1 MSGKYSKADIRHIAE
16 SMIEDLRECEDGTIT
31 STSRLAYKFGYMDLE
46 TEDLY
51 ELHDAIFRVAK
62 ANKIKLDMSEHDGK
76 VEGLP
81 FNLTFVVKNKKAQ
94 IKCPRCGSIDTAR
107 YIYGY
112 PAFSEEME
120 KKLKEGKW
128 ALGGCCMNGVE
139 INGQY
144 VETMPT
150 RCCNNC
156 KKDFGSAPILI
167 TRKTGMAEDYRD
179 IVKSIK
185 FSVGGYFGGYTVVTI
200 SQNSEGANVNVQKFP
215 DGLDIPEN
223 KQITKSKWNKIVNT
237 LYSQL
242 YLNEWK
248 KRFVDPQVMDGTQ
261 WSLDINLSNRRAR
274 HYYGSNDYP
283 PYWPELKKIFG
294 EFAKL

>member
-1 MSGKYSKADIRHIAE
+1 M
-16 SMIEDLRECEDGTIT
+16 
-31 STSRLAYKFGYMDLE
+31 
-46 TEDLY
+46 
-51 ELHDAIFRVAK
+51 
-62 ANKIKLDMSEHDGK
+62 
-76 VEGLP
+76 
-81 FNLTFVVKNKKAQ
+81 VKNKKAQ

-120 KKLKEGKW
+120 KKLNEGKW

-139 INGQY
+139 INGQF
-144 VETMPT
+144 VEIMPT
-150 RCCNNC
+150 RYCNNC
-156 KKDFGSAPILI
+156 KKDFGAAPILI

-179 IVKSIK
+179 IVRSIK

-200 SQNSEGANVNVQKFP
+200 SQNNEGANVNVQKLP
-215 DGLDIPEN
+215 DGADIPEN

-261 WSLDINLSNRRAR
+261 WSIDINLSNRRAR

-283 PYWPELKKIFG
+283 PYWPEL
-294 EFAKL
+294 